1 MSQHCHQLTFLLEH
15 PCLMALAIVAVDLLL
30 VAAILI
36 VVEDLIPVVVAV
48 ATTSH

>member
-1 MSQHCHQLTFLLEH
+1 
-15 PCLMALAIVAVDLLL
+15 MALAIVAVDLLL